1 MRSFTLRRASPTTRG
16 GNALRLRGVL
26 TVGLLILVA
35 SVLAGLWYLAPV
47 WQAGRL
53 AKLPIVEAAR
63 TTLDPRA
70 YRYSIPPLTQPAL
83 VQIGGVPTPVGA
95 TSVVEN
101 ARYAVVPLYEDL
113 GPLRLVV
120 IDKSNGEQRE
130 LVIPDAKFA
139 YGLCFDRQQDDRLW
153 IATSERAKLFQLDLT
168 AGEPKLIWQSSEDS
182 HIFALD
188 QAPSGELYVGTY
200 PGRRCWRI
208 PIDEPAANAQLV
220 TIQHPA
226 ISGATYLYRIIATD
240 ESLFL
245 SYSAPAVLVRHDLR
259 AAANVE
265 LLRSSAPFVE
275 LFRQESHIWAQQD
288 GRWRGYDLAGK
299 PLADELRPGPNLAAT
314 IEVRGVNAIV
324 QSGGKSFE
332 VSLRPRAG
340 GMGITALDAG
350 DGARLFGATYW
361 NTWLFE
367 IDTSAGEVRG
377 VAALPGGSGEFFH
390 SFTVVGGRQI
400 IPSYQGARYEYDPRQ
415 AVSSTTTAINPR
427 LTSQVADA
435 HYGIASASPAPNT
448 QVYATFPNYHQAGG
462 QLVVLTT
469 QPSGE
474 TQEQIV
480 KRIGDDLTL
489 GHLAAVDGRLFGGT
503 LDVVGAGVVR
513 DHQQPPTL
521 LELTTHGEIVARWPL
536 DDRPDDVTGLVVLD
550 SGRLVCATRRR
561 LFVIDSPGSTPR
573 ELPIVHQIKRWHDSH
588 VRKLVRYG
596 DDVLVV
602 TREFL
607 LLYQP
612 ATDDLRVLA
621 RLPVDC
627 SLAAVGADGGLY
639 LANRE
644 QLWLVPREAFAAWNV
659 AFSTIANAR

>member
-1 MRSFTLRRASPTTRG
+1 ML
-16 GNALRLRGVL
+16 GVL
-26 TVGLLILVA
+26 
-35 SVLAGLWYLAPV
+35 VLAAIVAGLIWYLGPV
-47 WQAGRL
+47 WQAGRMTV
-53 AKLPIVEAAR
+53 LPIVDAAR
-63 TTLDPRA
+63 TTLDARA
-70 YRYSIPPLTQPAL
+70 YRYSIPDGASPAL
-83 VQIGGVPTPVGA
+83 VRIGGVPTPVGA

-101 ARYAVVPLYEDL
+101 TRFAVVPLYEDL

-130 LVIPDAKFA
+130 IVILDAKFA
-139 YGLCFDRQQDDRLW
+139 YGLCFDREHDDRLW
-153 IATSERAKLFQLDLT
+153 IATSERAKLFQLELS
-168 AGEPKLIWQSSEDS
+168 AGEPELIWQSAEDS

-188 QAPSGELYVGTY
+188 QAQSGELYLGTY
-200 PGRRCWRI
+200 PGRRCYRI
-208 PIDEPAANAQLV
+208 KVDDGNTSAQLV

-226 ISGATYLYRIIATD
+226 IAGATYLYRIIATD

-245 SYSAPAVLVRHDLR
+245 SYSAPAVLLRHDLR
-259 AAANVE
+259 GAANVE

-275 LFRQESHIWAQQD
+275 MFRQQTHLWAQQD

-299 PLADELRPGPNLAAT
+299 PLADDLRPGPNYAAT

-324 QSGGKSFE
+324 QAGDKSFE

-340 GMGITALDAG
+340 GMGITALDS
-350 DGARLFGATYW
+350 GAAPRLFGATYW

-367 IDTSAGEVRG
+367 VDTSAREVRG

-390 SFTVVGGRQI
+390 SFTVDGRRQI
-400 IPSYQGARYEYDPRQ
+400 IPSYQGARYAYDPQQ
-415 AVSSTTTAINPR
+415 AVSRVAGSSNPR
-427 LTSQVADA
+427 LMSQVADA
-435 HYGIASASPAPNT
+435 HYGIASASLSPTT

-462 QLVVLTT
+462 QLIVLDT
-469 QPSGE
+469 QPDG
-474 TQEQIV
+474 TTREQIV

-489 GHLAAVDGRLFGGT
+489 GHLAVVERRLFGGT

-513 DHQQPPTL
+513 ELQQTPTL
-521 LELTTHGEIVARWPL
+521 LELDVGGEIVARWPL
-536 DDRPDDVTGLVVLD
+536 DNRPDDVTGLVVLD

-596 DDVLVV
+596 NDVLVV

-607 LLYQP
+607 LLYES
-612 ATDDLRVLA
+612 ATDAVRVLA

-627 SLAAVGADGGLY
+627 TLAAVGADGGLY

-644 QLWLVPREAFAAWNV
+644 QLWLIPRESLEAWNV
-659 AFSTIANAR
+659 EQSTSVGAH